1 MTPED
6 ALENNLERWSG
17 MKMIQINIILGRKIL
32 LTPLS
37 QIQLHLICE
46 KSTFRNIM
54 IFSVFWSDVT
64 VG

>member
-6 ALENNLERWSG
+6 ALENNLEGWSG
-17 MKMIQINIILGRKIL
+17 VKMIQINIILGRKIL

-37 QIQLHLICE
+37 QHLICE
-46 KSTFRNIM
+46 KSTFRNI
-54 IFSVFWSDVT
+54 FSVFWIDVT